1 MCLPAGRQGST
12 TILMIKYLQL
22 PFQFDVAAMQ
32 AEVKALT
39 QAEWPLHYQTKHYD
53 GEWSA
58 LALRSIDGSVENI
71 LISPLDNAP
80 YKDTELLQR
89 SPYLQTV
96 LQTIQCPLLA
106 VRLQKLGAGAIIKEH
121 TDGGLC
127 VEEGLLRLHIPVVT
141 NDEVELLLEGEQ
153 MKIKEGEC
161 WYMNFNLP
169 HSLNNRSAVDR
180 IHLVIDAVVNEWV
193 TELFNSA
200 SVTNKKEIAGPEMDK
215 ASKKEMIFHL
225 RQMNTPVSLKMADE
239 LEKEI

>member
-1 MCLPAGRQGST
+1 
-12 TILMIKYLQL
+12 MIKYLQL

-32 AEVKALT
+32 AEVAALT
-39 QAEWPLHYQTKHYD
+39 STEWPLHYQTKHYD

-58 LALRSIDGSVENI
+58 LALRSIDGSAENI

-141 NDEVELLLEGEQ
+141 NDDVELMLEGER

-193 TELFNSA
+193 TTLFNSDQISNRKDVDA
-200 SVTNKKEIAGPEMDK
+200 PRVDE

-225 RQMNTPVSLKMADE
+225 RQMNTEVSNKMADE
-239 LEKEI
+239 LERNSAI